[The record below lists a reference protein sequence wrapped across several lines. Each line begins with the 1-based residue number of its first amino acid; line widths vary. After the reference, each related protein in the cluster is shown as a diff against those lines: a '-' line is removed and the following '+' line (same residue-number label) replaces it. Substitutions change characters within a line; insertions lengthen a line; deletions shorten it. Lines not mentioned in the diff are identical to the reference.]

1 MGRTTPLASNQ
12 ELYNYLL
19 GLTDILMERG
29 STVLANSVRGAAR
42 PASGMS
48 TEFLGESRI
57 ALDQTPA
64 AEAGALN
71 SPERE
76 QLIAVISQL
85 DKTLSR

>member
-1 MGRTTPLASNQ
+1 MGNATPLANNQ

-19 GLTDILMERG
+19 GLSGILMERG

-42 PASGMS
+42 QASGMS

-57 ALDQTPA
+57 ALEHA
-64 AEAGALN
+64 LSAEAGALN
-71 SPERE
+71 SQERK
-76 QLIAVISQL
+76 QLIDVISQL